1 MHRLSSQQVFAIFW
15 RIYSSNDPITWMTFK
30 VCNSLIKIWSLFCNF
45 FSRQK
50 FHHNS
55 SSNISYSMTLCF
67 LFAWK
72 WKICEWKMDWLIL
85 HWSWK
90 HAFNIAYGSTNFSN
104 LWKEKIETLKGR
116 NNQKSAWFGFAYR
129 LYLMRRPMKS
139 YQISQTMTIDCFWVY
154 IL

>member
-1 MHRLSSQQVFAIFW
+1 MIQSHEWLSRFAILSSRFEVCFAF
-15 RIYSSNDPITWMTFK
+15 
-30 VCNSLIKIWSLFCNF
+30 F

-50 FHHNS
+50 CHHNS

-72 WKICEWKMDWLIL
+72 WKICEWKIDWLTL
-85 HWSWK
+85 HWSWN
-90 HAFNIAYGSTNFSN
+90 HAFKSSSTHGSTNFSN

-129 LYLMRRPMKS
+129 LYLMRPMKS
-139 YQISQTMTIDCFWVY
+139 FIKLSQTMMKDCFWVY